1 MEPIKVLNDRY
12 ISKKDRFTK
21 IGKPKALGV
30 SMKNDEIIF
39 EKASNAIDEVV
50 KKIQNNITDLEYKN
64 KRIVKDADDKYFND
78 GEANSYNGFS
88 R

>member
-12 ISKKDRFTK
+12 ISKKERFTK

-30 SMKNDEIIF
+30 SMNNDEIIF

-50 KKIQNNITDLEYKN
+50 KKLQGNINDLEAMN
-64 KRIVKDADDKYFND
+64 KRIINEFKDKYFND
-78 GEANSYNGFS
+78 NETNSYSGFS